1 MAEKRSEH
9 PAGTPNGQERCL
21 RFLYGCVP
29 GRVLLRLLRAR
40 WVSHTVGAYMN
51 SPLSAGRAKRTAR
64 AWKVDPTQFE
74 GDILRNYNAFFT
86 RKRKESFSPADG
98 SEDALLSPADS
109 RLTIVPLREGTAF
122 PVKQAP
128 YTVAQLLGDPTEA
141 KRYENGYAFVFRLSV
156 DDYHRYAYPDDG
168 KELKHWFLRGTLHTV
183 NPIALEKLPVF
194 HRNCREITLLECKR
208 FGRIAFVEVG
218 AMLVGKIVN
227 RHSKG
232 FTRGEEK
239 GYFEFGGST
248 VVLLVGPEKVLP
260 EKKLLQNSLAGKETY
275 VRLGQ
280 AVGNAAAQHVTDEKE
295 NTNHIQKGTNS
306 HER

>member
-1 MAEKRSEH
+1 MRKGNARMTEKRTNTPS
-9 PAGTPNGQERCL
+9 PAPTGQERCL

-64 AWKVDPTQFE
+64 AWKVDPAQFE
-74 GDILRNYNAFFT
+74 GDIFRNYNAFFT
-86 RKRKESFSPADG
+86 RKRKKSFSPADG

-109 RLTIVPLREGTAF
+109 RLTIVPLRKGTAF

-128 YTVAQLLGDPTEA
+128 YTVAQLLGNAAEA
-141 KRYENGYAFVFRLSV
+141 HRYENGYAFVFRLSV
-156 DDYHRYAYPDDG
+156 EDYHRYAYPDDG
-168 KELKHWFLRGTLHTV
+168 RELKHWFLRGTLHTV

-194 HRNCREITLLECKR
+194 HRNCREVTLLECKR

-227 RHSKG
+227 RHPKDFS
-232 FTRGEEK
+232 RGEEK

-248 VVLLVGPEKVLP
+248 VVLLVEPGKVLP
-260 EKKLLQNSLAGKETY
+260 EKNLLSDSLAGKEIY

-280 AVGNAAAQHVTDEKE
+280 AVGRAISPAISPRMTHEKE
-295 NTNHIQKGTNS
+295 K
-306 HER
+306 